1 MFCFLF
7 INNLKTAWQQSN
19 KTKGQKKKRKSYQ
32 VFFSLPAKTIPNSLV
47 ANSENELKFQ
57 A

>member
-19 KTKGQKKKRKSYQ
+19 KTEGQKMKRKSYQ